1 MEKESLAYELVSDM
15 KKANKRQNIIWFII
29 WLITFIA
36 FLGLLTYTIWLLNDI
51 SYIEETETYTQ
62 EVSDFETINGSV
74 TNNGDVYGE
83 DKTNSQEN

>member
-51 SYIEETETYTQ
+51 SYVKETYTQ
-62 EVSDFETINGSV
+62 EVTDFDTINGNV
-74 TNNGDVYGE
+74 NNNGEIYGE
-83 DKTNSQEN
+83 DKANN

>member
-15 KKANKRQNIIWFII
+15 KKANKRQNIIWLIV

-51 SYIEETETYTQ
+51 SYVEETYTQ
-62 EVSDFETINGSV
+62 EVTDFDTINGNV
-74 TNNGDVYGE
+74 NNNGEIYGE
-83 DKTNSQEN
+83 DKANN

>member
-51 SYIEETETYTQ
+51 SYVEETYTQ
-62 EVSDFETINGSV
+62 EVTDFDTINGNV
-74 TNNGDVYGE
+74 NNNGEIYGE
-83 DKTNSQEN
+83 DKANN